1 MYEDE
6 MPLGRAENLA
16 GKKFGRLTAL
26 YRAKRKQGTYWK
38 CSCECGGET
47 TARATD
53 LKRGHTQSCGCYQKD
68 QTAKN
73 IQGQKFGRLT
83 ALYPTEERKEGHIVW
98 VCKCECGNEYKVKAV
113 DLIRLHTTSC
123 GCLQPERVREACS
136 KDLTNMKFGK
146 ITALH
151 PTEKRAQS
159 AVIWECICDCGTV
172 LYEPSNTLLA
182 NRVSSCGCENSKGE
196 FLIRQILLE
205 NNIPFETQKTFET
218 CRLKSGY
225 KAKFDFY
232 VNGYCIEFD
241 GKQHFQP
248 VSFFGGEEQFQI
260 QQERDTYKNQWCK
273 DNNVSLIRI
282 PYTKLNTLCIED
294 LMLETTQ
301 FRVV

>member
-26 YRAKRKQGTYWK
+26 YRAKRKRDTYWK

-47 TARATD
+47 IARATD
-53 LKRGHTQSCGCYQKD
+53 LKKGHTQSCGCYQKD

-73 IQGQKFGRLT
+73 IRGQKFGRLT

-98 VCKCECGNEYKVKAV
+98 MCKCDCGNEYKAKAV

-123 GCLQPERVREACS
+123 GCLQPERAREANF
-136 KDLTNMKFGK
+136 KDLTNMRFGK
-146 ITALH
+146 ITALR

-248 VSFFGGEEQFQI
+248 VSLFGGEEQFKI
-260 QQERDTYKNQWCK
+260 QQERDAYKNQWCK
-273 DNNVSLIRI
+273 ENHIPLIRI
-282 PYTKLNTLCIED
+282 PYTKLGTLCLND
-294 LMLETTQ
+294 LKLETTN
-301 FRVV
+301 FRIV

>member
-26 YRAKRKQGTYWK
+26 YRVKRKQDTYWK

-47 TARATD
+47 IARATD

-68 QTAKN
+68 QTAKD
-73 IQGQKFGRLT
+73 ISGQKFGRLT
-83 ALYPTEERKEGHIVW
+83 ALYPTEERKDRNIVW
-98 VCKCECGNEYKVKAV
+98 MCKCECGNNFKAKAV

-123 GCLQPERVREACS
+123 GCLQPDRVKEVCA
-136 KDLTNMKFGK
+136 KDLTGMRFGK
-146 ITALH
+146 ITALR
-151 PTEKRAQS
+151 PTEKRAQQ
-159 AVIWECICDCGTV
+159 AIVWECICDCGTI

-241 GKQHFQP
+241 GKQHFQS

-260 QQERDTYKNQWCK
+260 QQERDAYKNQWCK
-273 DNNVSLIRI
+273 ENNIPLIRI
-282 PYTKLNTLCIED
+282 PYTKLDTLCLED